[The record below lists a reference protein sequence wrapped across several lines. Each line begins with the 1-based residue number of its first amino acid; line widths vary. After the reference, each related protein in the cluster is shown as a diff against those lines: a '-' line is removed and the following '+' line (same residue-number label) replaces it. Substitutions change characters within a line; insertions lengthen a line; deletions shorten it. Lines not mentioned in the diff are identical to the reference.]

1 MFYVIL
7 LSYLFPNFSKSIV
20 IHVKETCCPCM
31 VKIHV
36 NNIQVTSWPCS
47 LLILCHIKILAG
59 DQCQVHFHLANQ
71 LYLFYLVSDLLS
83 TLPDICNHLYRT
95 FFFFFFF
102 FLCDFYIFRNVPP
115 LVHVKDLVT
124 SKGAP
129 SKDDFIALMHSKLD
143 INEIAK

>member
-20 IHVKETCCPCM
+20 IHVKETCCPCL

-47 LLILCHIKILAG
+47 LLILCHIKISAG

-71 LYLFYLVSDLLS
+71 LYLLYLVSDLLS
-83 TLPDICNHLYRT
+83 TLPDICNHLCGT
-95 FFFFFFF
+95 FFFFFSATSIS
-102 FLCDFYIFRNVPP
+102 LGTFYHWCIERPCHKQRCTIKSWFHCFDAFKTWHKWNR
-115 LVHVKDLVT
+115 
-124 SKGAP
+124 
-129 SKDDFIALMHSKLD
+129 
-143 INEIAK
+143 

>member
-20 IHVKETCCPCM
+20 IHVKETCCPCL

-47 LLILCHIKILAG
+47 LLILCHIKISAG

-71 LYLFYLVSDLLS
+71 LYLLYLVSDLLS
-83 TLPDICNHLYRT
+83 TLPDICNHLCGT
-95 FFFFFFF
+95 FFFFL
-102 FLCDFYIFRNVPP
+102 LCNFYIFRNILP
-115 LVHVKDLVT
+115 LVHWKTLSQAKV
-124 SKGAP
+124 
-129 SKDDFIALMHSKLD
+129 HHQKL
-143 INEIAK
+143 ISLLWCIQNLT